1 MEMTSAGAGLRV
13 VVLGLSITSSWGN
26 GHATTYR
33 GLIRGLSERGHE
45 VLFLERD
52 QPWYAQNRD
61 LPRPP
66 WCRLGLYNGLD
77 DLWDRYGTEIRG
89 ADLVIVGSYVPEG
102 IAIGEWVTR
111 SARGLTAFYDIDTP
125 ITLARLEGDETE
137 YISRS
142 LVPRYDLYLSFT
154 GGPILDR
161 IESEF
166 GAQAARPLYCSAD
179 PLVHYPEPI
188 DHRWELGYMGTY
200 SEDRLPALEALLLDV
215 ARMTP
220 GSPFV
225 VAGPQYPETIEWPPN
240 LERIVH
246 LAPERHREFYS
257 AQRFTLNLTRRAMV
271 EAGYSPSVR
280 LFEAAACAT
289 PIITDYWE
297 GLDHFFIPGG
307 EILIARS
314 SDEVVEYLVDL
325 PIAEAE
331 GVGRR
336 ARDRVLAGHTARAR
350 AIELEGYLR
359 EVGARE
365 LALP

>member
-1 MEMTSAGAGLRV
+1 
-13 VVLGLSITSSWGN
+13 
-26 GHATTYR
+26 
-33 GLIRGLSERGHE
+33 
-45 VLFLERD
+45 
-52 QPWYAQNRD
+52 
-61 LPRPP
+61 
-66 WCRLGLYNGLD
+66 
-77 DLWDRYGTEIRG
+77 
-89 ADLVIVGSYVPEG
+89 
-102 IAIGEWVTR
+102 
-111 SARGLTAFYDIDTP
+111 
-125 ITLARLEGDETE
+125 
-137 YISRS
+137 
-142 LVPRYDLYLSFT
+142 
-154 GGPILDR
+154 
-161 IESEF
+161 
-166 GAQAARPLYCSAD
+166 
-179 PLVHYPEPI
+179 
-188 DHRWELGYMGTY
+188 
-200 SEDRLPALEALLLDV
+200 
-215 ARMTP
+215 
-220 GSPFV
+220 
-225 VAGPQYPETIEWPPN
+225 
-240 LERIVH
+240 
-246 LAPERHREFYS
+246 
-257 AQRFTLNLTRRAMV
+257 MV